1 MTRER
6 LDEILSGF
14 ASARIAVV
22 GDFFLDKYLEIAPA
36 LTEISLE
43 TGLEARQ
50 VVAVRCQPGGAG
62 NVAANLCALGVGRV
76 ECIGV
81 IGDDGDGFEL
91 RRALGRVGAE
101 TEHLIARSD
110 RFTPCYCKP
119 IARSPGGEVRELAR
133 FDTKNREPMPGEV
146 EADLRARLRA
156 LAPQITAIMVQD
168 QVEEPEC
175 GVVTT
180 GVREALADLMAAHPS
195 LTGLVD
201 SRTRVGMFRGLIP
214 KCNEREACAAVH
226 PVASAGGEPEAM
238 AIRCAAALSG
248 KAGAPVFLT
257 MGSEGAAVVT
267 AEQLQRV
274 PTARLEGP
282 LDIVGAGDS
291 AAAGIIAALCS
302 GASPNEAAIIANIV
316 ASVTIQQLG
325 TTGSATQRQVQE
337 RFNEFEEIWRELPPA
352 ERMPPTGGV

>member
-6 LDEILSGF
+6 FDEILSGF

-36 LTEISLE
+36 LSELSLE

-76 ECIGV
+76 QCIGV
-81 IGDDGDGFEL
+81 IGDDGDGFEV

-101 TEHLIARSD
+101 TEHLIARPD
-110 RFTPCYCKP
+110 RFTPSYCKP
-119 IARSPGGEVRELAR
+119 IVRSPGGEVRELER
-133 FDTKNREPMPGEV
+133 FDTKNREAMPVEV
-146 EADLRARLRA
+146 EADLLARLRA
-156 LAPQITAIMVQD
+156 LAPRVTAIMVQD
-168 QVEEPEC
+168 QVQEPEC

-180 GVREALADLMAAHPS
+180 GVREALAGLMAAHPR
-195 LTGLVD
+195 LRGLVD

-214 KCNEREACAAVH
+214 KCNEREACAAVR
-226 PVASAGGEPEAM
+226 PVASAGGEPE

-267 AEQLQRV
+267 AEQAQRV

-325 TTGSATQRQVQE
+325 TTGSATQRQVRE
-337 RFNEFEEIWRELPPA
+337 RFSEFEEVWRELPAA
-352 ERMPPTGGV
+352 ERIVPTGGV

>member
-1 MTRER
+1 MRREQLEEVLR
-6 LDEILSGF
+6 GL

-22 GDFFLDKYLEIAPA
+22 GDFFLDKYLEIDPA

-81 IGDDGDGFEL
+81 IGDDGEGFEL
-91 RRALGRVGAE
+91 RRALRGIGAE
-101 TEHLIARSD
+101 TEHLIARPD
-110 RFTPCYCKP
+110 RFTPSYCKP
-119 IARSPGGEVRELAR
+119 MVRSPGGEVRELER

-146 EADLRARLRA
+146 EADLLARLRA
-156 LAPQITAIMVQD
+156 MAPQLAGIVVQD
-168 QVEEPEC
+168 QVQEPEC

-180 GVREALADLMAAHPS
+180 RVREALADLMAAHPS
-195 LTGLVD
+195 LRGLVD

-214 KCNEREACAAVH
+214 KCNEREACAAVR
-226 PVASAGGEPEAM
+226 PVASAGGEPEA
-238 AIRCAAALSG
+238 IRCAAALSG
-248 KAGAPVFLT
+248 KVGAPVFLT
-257 MGSEGAAVVT
+257 MGSEGAAVVA
-267 AEQLQRV
+267 AEQAQRV

-302 GASPNEAAIIANIV
+302 GASLSEAAIIGNIV
-316 ASVTIQQLG
+316 ASVTIQQIG
-325 TTGSATQRQVQE
+325 TTGSATQRQAHE
-337 RFNEFEEIWRELPPA
+337 RFNEFEEVWRELPPA
-352 ERMPPTGGV
+352 ERVLPTDGV